1 MSDATLNGES
11 VLRAQLTVPLLGAWV
26 LDVETDTD
34 RAITG
39 RVPFVS
45 GGMTWSGTVVR
56 GGVEAGT
63 WRGRLVGG
71 ANGLGRVLPARAY
84 RSVTARSIAEG
95 IATEAGEQLADVA
108 LDTILTN
115 WTRPGLSGAE
125 LLKLLVNY
133 LGLGW
138 RVQPG
143 GAVWIGSESWPL
155 DAGEWEELG
164 RDPQRGLVTLAID
177 APTLLPGATLAAET
191 DRVAGVVYTFDE
203 TLRAQVWLA

>member
-39 RVPFVS
+39 RVPFVA

-71 ANGLGRVLPARAY
+71 ANGLGRPLPARAY

-95 IATEAGEQLADVA
+95 IVSEAGEQLADMA
-108 LDTILTN
+108 LDPILTS
-115 WTRPGLSGAE
+115 WTRPGLTGAE
-125 LLKLLVNY
+125 LLKLLVTY

-138 RVQPG
+138 RMQPD

-155 DAGEWEELG
+155 DAGAWEELG
-164 RDPQRGLVTLAID
+164 RDPQRGTVTLAID

-191 DRVAGVVYTFDE
+191 DRVAGVVYTFDA